1 MIGTNTKIAGG
12 LALALLSSVALAA
25 GGDRRLIA
33 VHGLAQTAAALLP
46 FAAATAIPALVW
58 RHRRGMHG

>member
-25 GGDRRLIA
+25 GGFLGI
-33 VHGLAQTAAALLP
+33 GLKISDDEERVLNDLAKT
-46 FAAATAIPALVW
+46 FNV
-58 RHRRGMHG
+58 